1 MSQADIV
8 KNTETPATRS
18 SLVADLQALGVEP
31 GMTLMVHAS
40 LSRLGYISGGPQ
52 AVVQALVDVLGED
65 GTLMMPTHSSA
76 WSDPANWQNPPVA
89 ESWWPILRE
98 EMPAFDP
105 QLTPTWMMGAV
116 VECFRTLPGVI
127 RSGHPMVS
135 AAARG
140 PNAKTLIDDHPLDG
154 GLGEGSPQ
162 ARLYD
167 LDGHILL
174 LGIDH
179 ANNTSL
185 HVCEYRADLGLGW
198 IDEASPITLNGKR
211 VWQAHK
217 QLDTREDDFA
227 ELGEAFAATGKQH
240 QGTVGAGVGR
250 LMRSRD
256 LIDFGIPWMESN
268 R

>member
-1 MSQADIV
+1 
-8 KNTETPATRS
+8 
-18 SLVADLQALGVEP
+18 
-31 GMTLMVHAS
+31 MTLMVHAS
-40 LSRLGYISGGPQ
+40 LARLGYISGGPQ
-52 AVVQALVDVLGED
+52 AVVQALADVLGGD
-65 GTLMMPTHSSA
+65 GTLMMPTHSAA
-76 WSDPANWQNPPVA
+76 WSNPANWQNPPVD

-105 QLTPTWMMGAV
+105 QLTPTFMMGAV
-116 VECFRTLPGVI
+116 VDCFRSLPGVI

-135 AAARG
+135 AAACG
-140 PNAKTLIDDHPLDG
+140 PNAEALVKDHPLDG

-185 HVCEYRADLGLGW
+185 HVCEYRADLDLGW
-198 IDEASPITLNGKR
+198 IDEASPILVDGER
-211 VWQAHK
+211 VWQKHR
-217 QLDTREDDFA
+217 QLNTREDDFA
-227 ELGEAFAATGKQH
+227 QLGEAFAETGKQS
-240 QGTVGAGVGR
+240 QGTVGTGTGR

-256 LIDFGIPWMESN
+256 VIDFGIDWMNENRSPVES
-268 R
+268 